1 MFDFEN
7 TCGEADRPLRRLI
20 GMSFRPGIPWQ
31 VALQQSLPPLS
42 QPEPS
47 CHDKGSSVERFSA
60 DGACLTS
67 RVSQKGPQS
76 TQESA
81 LFVFIRVYSWPKAF
95 AFSRGYRNFATIAS
109 VNSPVDAFPPTS
121 PVRCFASA

>member
-67 RVSQKGPQS
+67 RVSQKSPQS
-76 TQESA
+76 T
-81 LFVFIRVYSWPKAF
+81 LRF
-95 AFSRGYRNFATIAS
+95 
-109 VNSPVDAFPPTS
+109 
-121 PVRCFASA
+121 

>member
-67 RVSQKGPQS
+67 RVSQKSPQS
-76 TQESA
+76 TQEKILEIRKRAIRVHSC
-81 LFVFIRVYSWPKAF
+81 LFVAQSFRV
-95 AFSRGYRNFATIAS
+95 
-109 VNSPVDAFPPTS
+109 
-121 PVRCFASA
+121 